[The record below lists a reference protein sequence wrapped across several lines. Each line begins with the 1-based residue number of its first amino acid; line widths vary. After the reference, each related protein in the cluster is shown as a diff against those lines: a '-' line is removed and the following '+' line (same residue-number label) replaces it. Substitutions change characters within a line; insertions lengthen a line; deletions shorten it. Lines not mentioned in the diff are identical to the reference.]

1 MEVISVI
8 VMFIF
13 GNMNDQEHRMT
24 QYVPMES
31 LSSCMKEV
39 RILKK
44 KETDYTKDAF
54 CGPALVELSDD
65 GEILTLHTEIPE
77 GAKMVRK
84 KMIQETSLEAYKVL
98 TPELGNLQET
108 VYNTII
114 DHPGMSNHDIARY
127 LNWEINRVTPRVKEL
142 RDKGLVILSHHKE
155 DSITERR
162 VICWK
167 TI

>member
-13 GNMNDQEHRMT
+13 GNMSDSEHRMT

-31 LSSCMKEV
+31 LSTCMKEV

-44 KETDYTKDAF
+44 KETDYKKDAF
-54 CGPALVELSDD
+54 CGPALVELKDD

-84 KMIQETSLEAYKVL
+84 
-98 TPELGNLQET
+98 
-108 VYNTII
+108 
-114 DHPGMSNHDIARY
+114 
-127 LNWEINRVTPRVKEL
+127 EISKDVFERWMLRAKE
-142 RDKGLVILSHHKE
+142 KWNNK
-155 DSITERR
+155 
-162 VICWK
+162 
-167 TI
+167 

>member
-31 LSSCMKEV
+31 LSLCMKEV

-54 CGPALVELSDD
+54 CGPALVELSSD
-65 GEILTLHTEIPE
+65 GEILTLHTELPE

-84 KMIQETSLEAYKVL
+84 KISKEAFERWTL
-98 TPELGNLQET
+98 R
-108 VYNTII
+108 
-114 DHPGMSNHDIARY
+114 A
-127 LNWEINRVTPRVKEL
+127 KE
-142 RDKGLVILSHHKE
+142 KWNNK
-155 DSITERR
+155 
-162 VICWK
+162 
-167 TI
+167 